1 LQRRDDRPA
10 VVAVRED
17 GSRHSLTH
25 NQLAAQVAGMQRALR
40 QAGIVPGDRIGAVM
54 PNTWQT
60 LVAMLAASSLR
71 AVWSSCSPEFGT
83 HGIIDRFGQIAPKL
97 LIACAGYAYAGKT
110 VDQVDKINQV
120 VAQLPQLEHLLVVP
134 YTRVQTRSEEFSGP
148 QVTLWDDFFQPGGRP
163 SSPCPSITRCT
174 SSIPAAP
181 PVCPSA
187 SSTGPAAYC
196 CNTSRNTACT
206 MT

>member
-1 LQRRDDRPA
+1 
-10 VVAVRED
+10 VF
-17 GSRHSLTH
+17 TH
-25 NQLAAQVAGMQRALR
+25 NQLAAQVAGMQTLR

-60 LVAMLAASSLR
+60 LVAMLAAQPW
-71 AVWSSCSPEFGT
+71 AVWSLLSEFGT

-120 VAQLPQLEHLLVVP
+120 SPSCRNWSTCWWCPTPGCRPAAKSS
-134 YTRVQTRSEEFSGP
+134 RP
-148 QVTLWDDFFQPGGRP
+148 QVTLWDDFFQPGGSP

-181 PVCPSA
+181 PACPSA
-187 SSTGPAAYC
+187 SSTGPAACC